1 MEIEGRSNQLSRNL
15 THLMRSTIQHLR
27 KLYPRG
33 IQFLNQT
40 KTTISNRLLIPN
52 ENNNLDQTSQPQKFG
67 GNQIIIGL

>member
-52 ENNNLDQTSQPQKFG
+52 ENNNLDQISQPPKFG

>member
-52 ENNNLDQTSQPQKFG
+52 EKKQTNNLGTNKYLSSQIME
-67 GNQIIIGL
+67 IIK